1 MFGNLANLAQM
12 MKQAREVQQRL
23 AEVQKRLGQIKVEAT
38 AGGGMV
44 TVVANGH
51 QEILSV
57 KIDPSVVNPAEVE
70 LLEELV
76 LAAVNAA
83 RHKAEAVAKEE
94 FKDLTQGIELP
105 EGMNLPGMGR

>member
-1 MFGNLANLAQM
+1 MFGNLAHLGQM
-12 MKQAREVQQRL
+12 MKQARELQARMGEIQKKL
-23 AEVQKRLGQIKVEAT
+23 AASRVEAS

-83 RHKAEAVAKEE
+83 RHKAEALAKEE
-94 FKDLTQGIELP
+94 FQDLTKGIELP
-105 EGMNLPGMGR
+105 EGMNLPGAGV